1 MELSINGQ
9 ARTLDDAAVDP
20 AMPLLWALRDV
31 LNLTGT
37 KFGCGVAACG
47 ACTVHVDGQPVRSP
61 DHYTVTA
68 PATPGAFTTPVRPL
82 ASTHLLLPVSMKLL
96 KANSGPTARLT
107 GLSGSDSR
115 ELAKAGVSAI
125 IDLRTGS
132 VAARRPDPAIKG
144 VKHYVVNVLAVPRF
158 PAVRA
163 HTAMAARAYMRKL
176 NTDFVD
182 RAGRR
187 RQIARVLSLIAAG
200 DGPVLIHCT
209 EGKDRTGW
217 LSAVLQL
224 TAGASRTQ
232 VLAEY
237 VRSNQYRA
245 TLIET
250 AYRAKLKS
258 SGRTAGQVQ
267 LVLSR
272 LQPEYLGAGLD
283 ELEAR
288 YGNISGYLTKGLGL
302 SAATVE
308 RLRERLTA

>member
-1 MELSINGQ
+1 MTPSASAQPI
-9 ARTLDDAAVDP
+9 AAAGVR
-20 AMPLLWALRDV
+20 ALNITSVVNFRDV
-31 LNLTGT
+31 AGSGLEVAGGGQMSLGVVYRSATLT
-37 KFGCGVAACG
+37 A
-47 ACTVHVDGQPVRSP
+47 
-61 DHYTVTA
+61 
-68 PATPGAFTTPVRPL
+68 
-82 ASTHLLLPVSMKLL
+82 
-96 KANSGPTARLT
+96 
-107 GLSGSDSR
+107 LSGSDSR
-115 ELAKAGVSAI
+115 ELANAGLSAI

-267 LVLSR
+267 LALSR
-272 LQPEYLGAGLD
+272 LQPEYLGAGLNQ
-283 ELEAR
+283 LEAR
-288 YGNISGYLTKGLGL
+288 YGTISGYLTKGLGL
-302 SAATVE
+302 SADTVE